1 MVKLV
6 VNGAQEMAEVPGLE
20 AATGRLDIGFAPDA
34 ATLAEMLPGAEILLG
49 WNFKGRELPD
59 CWHLADRLKWIHW
72 GGAGV
77 DAVLFPELVASD
89 VTLTNARGLFDRA
102 MAEYVLGL
110 MLSYAKL
117 FPETFEHQRQRV
129 WKYRQTER
137 LQGTQA
143 AIFGVGSIAR
153 EVAAV
158 LGAVGVGVTGV
169 GRTARS
175 GVPVF
180 GNVRSVD
187 EAHEVVADADWV
199 IGVLPATEETQAFF
213 DASFFAAMKPTARF
227 INIGRGMSVDEAA
240 LLGALQSG
248 GIAGAGLDVFATE
261 PLPDDSP
268 IWTAPNLIVSPHI
281 SGDYIEYQQD
291 LVAQF
296 LENVDRYLNG
306 EPLINVVDKAAG
318 YVRD

>member
-6 VNGAQEMAEVPGLE
+6 VNGAANMAEVPGLE
-20 AATGRLDIGFAPDA
+20 AAAGRLEVVFAPDA
-34 ATLAEMLPGAEILLG
+34 AALAETLPGTEILLG
-49 WNFKGRELPD
+49 WNFKGRELPE
-59 CWHLADRLKWIHW
+59 CWHLADELKWIHW

-117 FPETFEHQRQRV
+117 FPETFQHQRERV
-129 WKYRQTER
+129 WNYRRTER
-137 LQGTQA
+137 IQGTHG

-153 EVAAV
+153 EVATV

-180 GNVRSVD
+180 GDVHGVD
-187 EAHEVVADADWV
+187 AAHEVAADADWV
-199 IGVLPATEETQAFF
+199 IGVLPGTEETRTFF
-213 DASFFAAMKPTARF
+213 DAEFFAAMKPTARF

-240 LLGALQSG
+240 LLNALETGA
-248 GIAGAGLDVFATE
+248 IAGAALDVFATE
-261 PLPDDSP
+261 PLPDDDPLWS
-268 IWTAPNLIVSPHI
+268 APNLIVSPHI
-281 SGDYIEYQQD
+281 SGDYNEYQQD
-291 LVAQF
+291 LVGQF
-296 LENVDRYLNG
+296 LDNVERYLNG
-306 EPLINVVDKAAG
+306 DTLINVVDKAAG